1 MEDATQNQQQ
11 TPLPS
16 IDSTLHTRQ
25 LNQFPPAT
33 FLVQTQPHQSSA
45 ISLASPQSKYAAALS
60 TVYPQRTPVSGETSL
75 QVGFDVPQTQHVAT
89 GVGNDAA
96 TQTAVK
102 PKRKQVKNACGM
114 YGCVYDRRSTL

>member
-1 MEDATQNQQQ
+1 MEDATQNQQP
-11 TPLPS
+11 TPLLS
-16 IDSTLHTRQ
+16 INSTLHTH
-25 LNQFPPAT
+25 QFPL
-33 FLVQTQPHQSSA
+33 LVQAQPTHQPSTVSLSS
-45 ISLASPQSKYAAALS
+45 QTKYAAALP

-114 YGCVYDRRSTL
+114 YGSV